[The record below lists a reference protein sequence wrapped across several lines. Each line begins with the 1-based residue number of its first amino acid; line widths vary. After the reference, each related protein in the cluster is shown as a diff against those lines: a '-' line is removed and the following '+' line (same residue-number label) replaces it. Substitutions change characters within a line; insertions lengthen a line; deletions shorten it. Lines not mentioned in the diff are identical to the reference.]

1 MTTTTDGRTNERKT
15 VDDGDVSRSVSMILE
30 NVELTV
36 YVSVKHGFSSMVD
49 LETVFVFVV
58 AASAAIVAKGLFFA
72 LCVSS
77 AFIAEGFKRKRL
89 IQRPLS

>member
-49 LETVFVFVV
+49 LETVFVFFLLLLLLLLLRRDCSLRFLL
-58 AASAAIVAKGLFFA
+58 AQRSLQKGSKES
-72 LCVSS
+72 V
-77 AFIAEGFKRKRL
+77 
-89 IQRPLS
+89 